1 VQNVSVYGGVVA
13 FGQGTSWQRDVEA
26 EGDFC
31 NMDTIQPTPVT
42 GTVDPRLATQDA
54 GDINRRILGKK
65 RDRADFKRV
74 EEASLKVK
82 VVLASP
88 DAKRLYTRIFYSY
101 QVNVHLAI
109 KIGRTRLAPE
119 AIEKVNG
126 ELHRQMAEATTL
138 LNDALDSAGAELQRN
153 AIATIAS
160 YETVPMVDTVAV
172 TSSLA
177 NRMLELLVK
186 LDRLM
191 PLISTLEILEV
202 ITEPEADVRR
212 SQAKRAVLALSSSAL
227 KLWFG
232 VQRRMQEA
240 ERAAAHAPAAPAQ
253 AAEPP
258 SSQAQQGADPSDAPV
273 APKQAPRRKR
283 PARPAV
289 AAGSTEA
296 ARQAAAPPERPVDD
310 ATVSADSTASAEEI
324 AQPA

>member
-1 VQNVSVYGGVVA
+1 
-13 FGQGTSWQRDVEA
+13 
-26 EGDFC
+26 
-31 NMDTIQPTPVT
+31 MDTIQPTAMT
-42 GTVDPRLATQDA
+42 GTVDPRLATQDT

-82 VVLASP
+82 IVLASP
-88 DAKRLYTRIFYSY
+88 DAKRLYTRIYYSY

-119 AIEKVNG
+119 AIEKVSR

-153 AIATIAS
+153 AITTVAS

-177 NRMLELLVK
+177 NRMVELLVK

-202 ITEPEADVRR
+202 ITESEADVRR

-240 ERAAAHAPAAPAQ
+240 ERATAHSAAPEAKAAPLLPAACL
-253 AAEPP
+253 
-258 SSQAQQGADPSDAPV
+258 
-273 APKQAPRRKR
+273 PRRR
-283 PARPAV
+283 RARCRCY
-289 AAGSTEA
+289 SEA
-296 ARQAAAPPERPVDD
+296 AR
-310 ATVSADSTASAEEI
+310 STQETGAVLRGRGQCRRCACGGNFDRGAGGRYPGQRGRYRFDPGSCTARLM
-324 AQPA
+324 QSSDK